1 MKKKKAKNKKLM
13 IEVVLLLLPIIAIMS
28 TVMLYIV
35 YNSTVNGFL
44 DGKNDLISEKLGE
57 NSIASFFAPPMDET
71 TGWYFDYYHQHP
83 EALTEPISY
92 EEQKAADIA
101 MNDGKYNIVFPGI
114 QDLESFDDTLQS
126 YAAKDYYSLLCR
138 IAENLSSEE
147 DFDCAFMML
156 PKDDDEPGRI
166 MYSIVNGKLDKSA
179 TWEKRFDY
187 SEHPKVEDALEK
199 NTDDIIFERTDD
211 FMLEGDYYIGYKPI
225 IADGRT
231 VAVIGLA
238 YNWSGYSRT
247 MTNIFGNAFGL
258 AMIDVLLA
266 GAALAILLYIAVVR
280 PLGKIEHSVSEYMD
294 TKDSSA
300 VKERMAEVRVRNEI
314 GRLSDKIT
322 DLAVEIDSYMDE
334 NMKLVSEK
342 KRIDTELE
350 LATSIQA
357 SQLPGEFPPFPDRH
371 EFDIFASMTPAKE
384 VGGDFY
390 DFFFLDD
397 DHLALVI
404 ADVSGKGIPASLFM
418 MMTKMLIN
426 DYAMTSS
433 SPREIM
439 ERVNQA
445 ICHNN
450 TERMFVTVWLGILE
464 ISTGR
469 LTSSNAG
476 HECPVIRQPGGSF
489 EVFKSKHD
497 FVLGGF
503 EHKKYTETEITLE
516 HGATLFVYTDGVP
529 EATNADSELFGME
542 RLVEVLNREPDA
554 EPEQL
559 LNNVRSAVNE
569 FVGDAPQFDDLTM
582 LGIRFR

>member
-1 MKKKKAKNKKLM
+1 MKQKKAKNKKLM
-13 IEVVLLLLPIIAIMS
+13 IQVVLLLLPIIAIMS
-28 TVMLYIV
+28 SVMLYIV

-44 DGKNDLISEKLGE
+44 DGKNELISDKL
-57 NSIASFFAPPMDET
+57 NSDSLSAFFSEPMDTSE
-71 TGWYFDYYHQHP
+71 GWFFEYFREHP
-83 EALTEPISY
+83 EILSEPITE
-92 EEQKAADIA
+92 EEQRAGDAAMSSGSYGLIF
-101 MNDGKYNIVFPGI
+101 VTR
-114 QDLESFDDTLQS
+114 QELEGYDPVLRSF
-126 YAAKDYYSLLCR
+126 AAKEYYNLLCKL
-138 IAENLSSEE
+138 AKAMADDE
-147 DFDCAFMML
+147 DFDCAFMTFA
-156 PKDDDEPGRI
+156 PENGDPARI
-166 MYSIVNGKLDKSA
+166 IYSIVEGEIDA
-179 TWEKRFDY
+179 DAVAEKRFDY

-199 NTDDIIFERTDD
+199 NTDDIVFERTDD

-225 IADGRT
+225 IVDGKIA
-231 VAVIGLA
+231 AVVGLA
-238 YNWSGYSRT
+238 YNWSGYSST
-247 MTNIFGNAFGL
+247 MSKIFGNAFVL
-258 AMIDVLLA
+258 AMIDVLVA
-266 GAALAILLYIAVVR
+266 GAALAVLLYITAIR
-280 PLGKIEHSVSEYMD
+280 PVGKIEHSVSEYMD

-300 VKERMAEVRVRNEI
+300 VKERMSEVKVRNEI

-357 SQLPGEFPPFPDRH
+357 SQLPSEFPPFPDRH
-371 EFDIFASMTPAKE
+371 EFEIFASMTPAKE

-397 DHLALVI
+397 DHLAMVI
-404 ADVSGKGIPASLFM
+404 ADVSGKGVPASLFM

-426 DYAMTSS
+426 EYAMISS
-433 SPREIM
+433 SPKEIM

-445 ICHNN
+445 ICRNN

-503 EHKKYTETEITLE
+503 EHKKFTEREMTLE

-529 EATNADSELFGME
+529 EATNADNEFFGMD

-554 EPEQL
+554 APEQL
-559 LNNVRSAVNE
+559 LNNVHSAVNE